1 MPSQRGTTGPAALE
15 FLRHFV
21 RDPGLTGS
29 LVPSSRFLMKRMLRP
44 VDWDR
49 ARVIVELGPGLGGFT
64 KEMLHRMHRD
74 AALIAFEMNQDF
86 VESLREAL
94 PDRRLIV
101 LHASAADAIAEL
113 QRLGYDGA
121 DAIISS
127 LPFANMPDAV
137 RLTILNQV
145 HRLLRPQA
153 KFVLYQYRLVL
164 LPLLQ
169 SIFPS
174 IERDF
179 EPINI
184 PPAHVFICQK

>member
-1 MPSQRGTTGPAALE
+1 
-15 FLRHFV
+15 
-21 RDPGLTGS
+21 
-29 LVPSSRFLMKRMLRP
+29 
-44 VDWDR
+44 
-49 ARVIVELGPGLGGFT
+49 
-64 KEMLHRMHRD
+64 MHRD
-74 AALIAFEMNQDF
+74 AVLIAFEMNQDF

-101 LHASAADAIAEL
+101 LHASAADAMAEL
-113 QRLGYDGA
+113 QRLGHNGA

-137 RLTILNQV
+137 RRAVLNQAQQ
-145 HRLLRPQA
+145 LLRPQA

-169 SIFPS
+169 SIFPH
-174 IERDF
+174 IDRDY